1 MKTVSIKHQ
10 LLSLFI
16 LAGVISTGHSAPPAV
31 SEKKEPPKRTGKV
44 YIQVFQKEDFKGSM
58 ARVPVPSEIVGSA
71 KLREF
76 YIANDS
82 IMSLKI
88 PEGVVV
94 TLYDADNFG
103 GQSESFAGNV
113 ATVGKMKGMT
123 SSLKTAFVEK
133 KP

>member
-1 MKTVSIKHQ
+1 MKSII
-10 LLSLFI
+10 LLLF
-16 LAGVISTGHSAPPAV
+16 AGVMSALLAVPPADPG
-31 SEKKEPPKRTGKV
+31 KKEPPKRTGKV
-44 YIQVFQKEDFKGSM
+44 YVQVFQKENFKGPV

-71 KLREF
+71 KLKGL

-94 TLYDADNFG
+94 TLFDADNFG
-103 GQSESFAGNV
+103 GQSESFTGNV
-113 ATVGKMKGMT
+113 ETVGKMKGMT
-123 SSLKTAFVEK
+123 SSMKAAFVEK